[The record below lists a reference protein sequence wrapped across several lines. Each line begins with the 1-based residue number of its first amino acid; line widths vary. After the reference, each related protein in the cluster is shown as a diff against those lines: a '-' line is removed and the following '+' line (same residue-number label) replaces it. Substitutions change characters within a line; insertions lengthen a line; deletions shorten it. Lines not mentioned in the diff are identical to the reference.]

1 MEENTRP
8 NPKHRIAYIMKG
20 FPRISEP
27 FISNEIYLL
36 EQMGLGIHVFAI
48 QSLSE
53 NQVHSTIGDIKT
65 EVTYIPENPEVAD
78 LKFWEWLKRIMPRFF
93 DKHFKL
99 FLIRPCSY
107 LIALSL
113 TLYYSLK
120 FRKGLFSRVKKVFYK
135 DFLRAGYIAAEIVKR
150 QNIRHLHGHFCHGS
164 TTMTMLV
171 SKLTG
176 IPFSFT
182 AHAKDIYLPKLN
194 PGDLL
199 RRKIIKS
206 KFVVTCTDTNRIHL
220 KQICPEKVSIFTI
233 YHGLDIRHFTPKIE
247 SLEDTDVPCILAV
260 GRFVAKKG
268 FRFLVQAC
276 QNLKEKGYKF
286 QCQLV
291 GPKGEE
297 TDIIRQLVK
306 TFALENFVSLRSAVT
321 QDQLK
326 DIYNECTVFAL
337 PCQIVDNGD
346 RDGIPNVLVEAMAMG
361 IPVISTAISGIPELI
376 EDRISGLLV
385 PQKDVNALTH
395 ALESLLINP
404 ALRRKLAEE
413 GRKKVCKLFDHN
425 VTTRMLKELFDSCLS
440 GNNASKKAMA

>member
-1 MEENTRP
+1 MEEHTRP
-8 NPKHRIAYIMKG
+8 NPKHKIAYIMKG
-20 FPRISEP
+20 FPRASEP

-53 NQVHSTIGDIKT
+53 NQVHSIIGDINT
-65 EVTYIPENPEVAD
+65 EVTYLPENPEVAD
-78 LKFWEWLKRIMPRFF
+78 LKFWKWLKRIMPQFLGR
-93 DKHFKL
+93 HFKL
-99 FLIRPCSY
+99 ILKRPFSY
-107 LIALSL
+107 LLALFL
-113 TLYYSLK
+113 ALYYSLK
-120 FRKGLFSRVKKVFYK
+120 FRKGLLSRVKKVFYK

-164 TTMTMLV
+164 TTMTLLV

-176 IPFSFT
+176 IPYSFT
-182 AHAKDIYLPKLN
+182 AHAKDIYLPRLN

-199 RRKIIKS
+199 RRKITKA
-206 KFVVTCTDTNRIHL
+206 KFVVTCTNANRIHL

-233 YHGLDIRHFTPKIE
+233 YHGLDIEHFTPRVE
-247 SLEDTDVPCILAV
+247 SLDDTDVPCILAV

-276 QNLKEKGYKF
+276 RNLKEKGYKF
-286 QCQLV
+286 RCQIV
-291 GPKGEE
+291 GPNGEE

-306 TFALENFVSLRSAVT
+306 TFALENFVSLRNAVT

-326 DIYNECTVFAL
+326 EIYKECTVFAL
-337 PCQIVDNGD
+337 PCQVVDNGD

-376 EDRISGLLV
+376 EDKISGLLV
-385 PQKDVNALTH
+385 PQKDVNALTD
-395 ALESLLINP
+395 ALESLLKNP
-404 ALRRKLAEE
+404 SLRRKLAEE
-413 GRKKVCKLFDHN
+413 GRKKVCKFFDHSM
-425 VTTRMLKELFDSCLS
+425 TTRGLKELFDSCLS
-440 GNNASKKAMA
+440 RNNVSEKALA